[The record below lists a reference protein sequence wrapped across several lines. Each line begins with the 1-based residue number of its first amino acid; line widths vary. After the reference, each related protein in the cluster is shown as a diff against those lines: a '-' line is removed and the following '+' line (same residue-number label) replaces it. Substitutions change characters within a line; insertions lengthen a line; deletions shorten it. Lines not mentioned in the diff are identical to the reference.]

1 MAENGRTAQ
10 RNLLLGLIGAPIK
23 HSASPA
29 MHEAAAAAL
38 GFRAYYH
45 LIEVA
50 DADREGL
57 RLMLQGVRRLGFA
70 GVNVTYPYKEA
81 VVPLLDELSPAA
93 AAIGAVNTIVVRAGR
108 LVGYNTDSSGFA
120 RALSEMIGASERP
133 VALVGAGGVGK
144 AIAFALAERRVPE
157 IRIFD
162 RDRAKAAE
170 LVKALEPRVP
180 ARAADSAEQALAGA
194 RGLVNGTPVGM
205 LPNRDSPVRPELLRP
220 DLWVADAVYTP
231 LWTPLLNA
239 ARARGAP
246 VMTGRELAIFQA
258 MDAFALFSGMKPS
271 REAMSAAFDAVME
284 RRAAQPQAA

>member
-108 LVGYNTDSSGFA
+108 LVGYNDRA
-120 RALSEMIGASERP
+120 RACDLPSHGCLRTLFRHEAVARGDERGLRCGYGTARGA
-133 VALVGAGGVGK
+133 AAGGVNGG
-144 AIAFALAERRVPE
+144 RSRTV
-157 IRIFD
+157 
-162 RDRAKAAE
+162 
-170 LVKALEPRVP
+170 
-180 ARAADSAEQALAGA
+180 
-194 RGLVNGTPVGM
+194 RGGGSLKGG
-205 LPNRDSPVRPELLRP
+205 
-220 DLWVADAVYTP
+220 
-231 LWTPLLNA
+231 
-239 ARARGAP
+239 
-246 VMTGRELAIFQA
+246 Q
-258 MDAFALFSGMKPS
+258 S
-271 REAMSAAFDAVME
+271 R
-284 RRAAQPQAA
+284 